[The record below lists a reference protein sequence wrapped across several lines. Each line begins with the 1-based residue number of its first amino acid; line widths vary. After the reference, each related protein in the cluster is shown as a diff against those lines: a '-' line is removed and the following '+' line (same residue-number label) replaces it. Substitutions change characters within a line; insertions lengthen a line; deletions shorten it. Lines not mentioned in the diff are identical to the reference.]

1 MSKTLKHHGTEL
13 DPRDPADI
21 EDRLLEVEKFGVEHI
36 PDEERRSRPLN
47 LFFILHGSCI
57 TFSLFIIGWFPLAF
71 GLSWW
76 ASFSA
81 VAVGSLAGGLL
92 LAPMGLFGPRTG
104 TNNPVTSGAHF
115 GILGRLI
122 GTFLE
127 ASFSLAF
134 AALSIWTG
142 GDALVSCLDAFFGV
156 DDSTLL
162 RVVCYGVLSVI
173 VTVISVVGHDLML
186 RVQRFMIPTAG
197 LFAIIGVFVFAGDF
211 DSGYAGTREYALGTF
226 WPTWILSMIVVLSTV
241 TSYGSYAGDWSRHI
255 SRRFSDRSILANMF
269 WGGFLGMGLPILW
282 GAFTAAAT
290 FSAGTGTAD
299 VPYVFA
305 LADLSPNWYLPLMLY
320 LGLAS
325 GTAQAVINTY
335 GTGLDTSSFIPRLT
349 RIQATF
355 VACAVAT
362 LLVYLGYFYSG
373 IIDAVSTALSLLAC
387 FSVSWIVAMIIG
399 FVHRKGFYIE
409 DDLQVFNRGE
419 KGGRY
424 WFTHG
429 LNWRATGPWLFG
441 TAVGMFGFTNTAW
454 FTGPG
459 SKWLDGADI
468 GFAVSAVITA
478 VLYPIM
484 LKLFPEPR
492 NVFRDHYDEDPN
504 EVFHRQRR
512 AGGRRETVTPSA
524 VGADVALEPVP
535 SDGGR

>member
-1 MSKTLKHHGTEL
+1 MSKALEHHGTEL

-81 VAVGSLAGGLL
+81 VAVGALAGGLL

-156 DDSTLL
+156 EDSTLL

-197 LFAIIGVFVFAGDF
+197 LFAVIGVFVFAGDF
-211 DSGYAGTREYALGTF
+211 DAGFAGTREYALGTF

-299 VPYVFA
+299 IPYVFA
-305 LADLSPNWYLPLMLY
+305 LADLAPTWYLP
-320 LGLAS
+320 
-325 GTAQAVINTY
+325 
-335 GTGLDTSSFIPRLT
+335 
-349 RIQATF
+349 
-355 VACAVAT
+355 
-362 LLVYLGYFYSG
+362 
-373 IIDAVSTALSLLAC
+373 
-387 FSVSWIVAMIIG
+387 
-399 FVHRKGFYIE
+399 
-409 DDLQVFNRGE
+409 
-419 KGGRY
+419 
-424 WFTHG
+424 
-429 LNWRATGPWLFG
+429 
-441 TAVGMFGFTNTAW
+441 
-454 FTGPG
+454 
-459 SKWLDGADI
+459 
-468 GFAVSAVITA
+468 
-478 VLYPIM
+478 
-484 LKLFPEPR
+484 
-492 NVFRDHYDEDPN
+492 
-504 EVFHRQRR
+504 
-512 AGGRRETVTPSA
+512 
-524 VGADVALEPVP
+524 
-535 SDGGR
+535 

>member
-1 MSKTLKHHGTEL
+1 MAKPLTHHGTEL

-104 TNNPVTSGAHF
+104 TNNPVTSGGHF

-142 GDALVSCLDAFFGV
+142 GDALVSCLNAFFGI

-211 DSGYAGTREYALGTF
+211 DAGFRGTREYALGTF

-335 GTGLDTSSFIPRLT
+335 GTGLDTSSFIPKLT

-399 FVHRKGFYIE
+399 FVHRKGFYLQ

-424 WFTHG
+424 WFTNG
-429 LNWRATGPWLFG
+429 LNWRATGPWLLG

-459 SKWLDGADI
+459 SKWLDGTDI

-478 VLYPIM
+478 ILYPIM

-492 NVFRDHYDEDPN
+492 EVFRDFYDEDPN

-512 AGGRRETVTPSA
+512 AAIATATPVPVPGGARDA
-524 VGADVALEPVP
+524 ALETA
-535 SDGGR
+535 GEGAR